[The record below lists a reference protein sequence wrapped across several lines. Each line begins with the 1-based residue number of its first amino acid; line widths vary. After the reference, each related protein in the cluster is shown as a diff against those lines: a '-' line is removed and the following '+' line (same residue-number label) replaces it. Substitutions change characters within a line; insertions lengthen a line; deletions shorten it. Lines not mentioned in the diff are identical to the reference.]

1 MSKFRAKVGAQKAPS
16 TTSKKSSR
24 PTATVTDDVRKAV
37 DVYIS
42 CKAEMK
48 KLEADM
54 KSAASTVKDHVREQY
69 VERGYTNQ
77 FTKSLDV
84 PGENGS
90 LVYTQSD
97 RFSVPQDED
106 TLNIL
111 KKLIGKKYDDFFST
125 AETISIRKEILDDE
139 KTLDKIATACEKA
152 GLDVATIFER
162 TEKITAVDGLDQK
175 QFTIDR
181 AKFDQFTSMVKQA
194 DAGLK

>member
-1 MSKFRAKVGAQKAPS
+1 MSKFRSKVGAQKVPTA
-16 TTSKKSSR
+16 TAKKSSR
-24 PTATVTDDVRKAV
+24 PTASVTNEVRKAV
-37 DVYIS
+37 DVYIA
-42 CKAEMK
+42 CKAQMK

-54 KSAASTVKDHVREQY
+54 KMAASTVKDHVREQY
-69 VERGYTNQ
+69 IELGFTNQ

-84 PGENGS
+84 PGDEGS
-90 LVYTQSD
+90 LVCTHTD

-106 TLNIL
+106 TLNTL
-111 KKLIGKKYDDFFST
+111 KKVIGNKYDEFFST
-125 AETISIRKEILDDE
+125 AETISIRKEVLDDE

-175 QFTIDR
+175 QFTLDR
-181 AKFDQFTSMVKQA
+181 AKFDQFTTMVKQA